1 MNAHELLDALKIA
14 ADVMRR
20 SDPTWCLL
28 NELPQTTDVEWDA
41 ALAAVEDAVDAAKEM
56 A

>member
-1 MNAHELLDALKIA
+1 MNATELLDALKIA

-20 SDPTWCLL
+20 LDPTWCAL
-28 NELPQTTDVEWDA
+28 NDVPQTTDVEWDA
-41 ALAAVEDAVDAAKEM
+41 ALAAVEDAVDAAREM